1 MGSLFTTG
9 KTTTAAAGTEITGIE
24 SGAVFLDFMAGTIT
38 LPEGS
43 TVPLTRNMNKNLNDL
58 GLNQCNSIGIWT
70 SDADTTFQ
78 VGSAISLADHQ
89 LNHVINNY
97 GFSTVR
103 IDIPAN
109 STPTATNQIF
119 FMASTDGWLGYSFPR
134 ISHQRGSV
142 SGTSTDASVVYL
154 SKHIGAYN
162 QFMITTDNTHGSNA
176 LDLRIQYSEDGS
188 NWFNDSGYSSS
199 AVTVT
204 AGNTDTWASE
214 IEHHFYRVSIV
225 STSAGNPATFVIYYN
240 FVNDRGSAFL

>member
-43 TVPLTRNMNKNLNDL
+43 TVPLTRNMSKNLNDL

-162 QFMITTDNTHGSNA
+162 QFMITTDNTHGSNS
-176 LDLRIQYSEDGS
+176 LDLRIQYSEDGT
-188 NWFNDSGYSSS
+188 NWFNDDGYSAS
-199 AVTVT
+199 AVTVV
-204 AGNTDTWASE
+204 AGATDTWASE
-214 IEHHFYRVSIV
+214 IEHHFYRAAIV
-225 STSAGNPATFVIYYN
+225 STSAGNAATFVIYYN

>member
-1 MGSLFTTG
+1 LGSLFTTG
-9 KTTTAAAGTEITGIE
+9 INGTDPAGTEIIGITN
-24 SGAVFLDFMAGTIT
+24 GAVFLDFMAGTIT

-43 TVPLTRNMNKNLNDL
+43 TVPLTRVMTKNLNDL

-70 SDADTTFQ
+70 SDADATFQ
-78 VGSAISLADHQ
+78 VGSAITLADHQ
-89 LNHVINNY
+89 LSHVVNNY
-97 GFSTVR
+97 GFTTVR
-103 IDIPAN
+103 IDIPTN
-109 STPTATNQIF
+109 SKPDETNQLF

-134 ISHQRGSV
+134 VSHQRGSV

-154 SKHIGAYN
+154 SKHIGSYN
-162 QFMITTDNTHGSNA
+162 QFMITTDNTDGADS

-214 IEHHFYRVSIV
+214 IEHHFYRVAIV